1 MEVKQINNFSEL
13 LLKLI
18 DNNYDM
24 SEINTYNQT
33 LEYNLYL
40 TLLAFSNFKYN
51 EEIYLKEKDMID
63 DFLRKVNNLKIKIQ
77 LKRKDNEIDNLL
89 IVIKNI
95 YDMNKEKIEKY
106 NDCNLSIIELLDS
119 KDPKNITMIIDDFTK
134 RKRKR
139 EEMEDKY
146 IISRQELSLSILN
159 NDSYIEDN
167 IIYINNVNKK
177 IEFDEFK
184 EMYEYLLDIDN
195 YEQIFVENK
204 SNRERIILINEIISY
219 LKNSNREISDIDKVI
234 VPLILTYLLSQ
245 NIENIENIKTCS
257 FNINNIKITDLYSFA
272 SNKQVDDGKHAK
284 WNKIVIPNEYL
295 IPKLRE
301 LVSQGMF
308 YSSDDMYIF
317 ENVDNN
323 VSDFKISILFNQII
337 DFLRDILNNIVLL
350 KKEKQLTS

>member
-18 DNNYDM
+18 DNNYDEN
-24 SEINTYNQT
+24 EIDTYNQT

-51 EEIYLKEKDMID
+51 EEIYLKEKEMLD

-77 LKRKDNEIDNLL
+77 LKRKEKEIDDLL
-89 IVIKNI
+89 AVIQEI
-95 YDMNKEKIEKY
+95 YNTNKDKIEKY
-106 NDCNLSIIELLDS
+106 NDCNLEVISLLES
-119 KDPKNITMIIDDFTK
+119 KDPKSITTIIDDFTK

-139 EEMEDKY
+139 EEMEVKY
-146 IISRQELSLSILN
+146 LVERQELSLNIIK
-159 NDSYIEDN
+159 NDSYIEN
-167 IIYINNVNKK
+167 NTIYIKNVDKEIK
-177 IEFDEFK
+177 IDEFK

-204 SNRERIILINEIISY
+204 SNRERIILISEIISY
-219 LKNSNREISDIDKVI
+219 LKSSNRDINKVI
-234 VPLILTYLLSQ
+234 VPLTLTYLLSQ
-245 NIENIENIKTCS
+245 NIEDIENIRTSS

-272 SNKQVDDGKHAK
+272 SNKQLDDGKHAK

-295 IPKLRE
+295 IPKIRE
-301 LVSQGMF
+301 LVSHGMF
-308 YSSDDMYIF
+308 YSSDDMYVF

-323 VSDFKISILFNQII
+323 VSDFKISIVFNQII
-337 DFLRDILNNIVLL
+337 DFLRDILNNI
-350 KKEKQLTS
+350 KFIENEKQLTN